1 LVDHKNVRFSASW
14 FRPIERNFGDPIEH
28 SPMTN
33 LSMAA
38 APEMHVAKRL
48 IINVSHLLTMI
59 VPCLT
64 RAVIR

>member
-1 LVDHKNVRFSASW
+1 
-14 FRPIERNFGDPIEH
+14 
-28 SPMTN
+28 MTN

-38 APEMHVAKRL
+38 APKMHVAKRL
-48 IINVSHLLTMI
+48 IINVSHFLTMI